1 MRKAKPYLI
10 PLLSGLLL
18 SPLGFYAG
26 MSQAQEQ
33 QPQQQMDQQEAADF
47 DEESLEKFADAYVE
61 VGGIHTEY
69 SQRLQEVEAPEDA
82 QELQKEANDKM
93 VEAIREQGLEVQDYS
108 EIAAALERDPEM
120 RENVVSMIEER
131 Q

>member
-1 MRKAKPYLI
+1 MRKAKPYLM

-18 SPLGFYAG
+18 APIAVYAD
-26 MSQAQEQ
+26 MSGGQAQQEQ
-33 QPQQQMDQQEAADF
+33 QQMEQQQPAEFDQ
-47 DEESLEKFADAYVE
+47 ESLERFADAYVD
-61 VGGIHTEY
+61 VGEIHTEY

-82 QELQKEANDKM
+82 QELQQEANDKM